1 MSDKQPCCRLPFAVA
16 GAPACLSCSLSLFV
30 AVAAWA
36 VGLSAARHPRL
47 SLLPRGAN
55 VAATATAA
63 AVAAAAAAAARLKL
77 GAAAAYDSRCTLA
90 RHATTACCQQRHC
103 DAWLPLRKAQHC
115 KLTVVLSLTVAQ
127 VLAGC

>member
-16 GAPACLSCSLSLFV
+16 GAPACLSCSLSLSLFV

-63 AVAAAAAAAARLKL
+63 AAVAAAAARLKL

-103 DAWLPLRKAQHC
+103 DAWLP
-115 KLTVVLSLTVAQ
+115 
-127 VLAGC
+127 

>member
-16 GAPACLSCSLSLFV
+16 GAPACLGCSLSLFVAVV

-63 AVAAAAAAAARLKL
+63 AAVAAAAAAARLKL
-77 GAAAAYDSRCTLA
+77 GAAAYDSRCTLA
-90 RHATTACCQQRHC
+90 RHATTARCQQRHC
-103 DAWLPLRKAQHC
+103 DAWLPLRKA
-115 KLTVVLSLTVAQ
+115 AQ
-127 VLAGC
+127 SVNIRAFTNSCWPC

>member
-16 GAPACLSCSLSLFV
+16 GALASLSCSLSLFV
-30 AVAAWA
+30 VAVAAVVAWA

-63 AVAAAAAAAARLKL
+63 AAGAAAAAARLKL

-103 DAWLPLRKAQHC
+103 DAWLPLRNA
-115 KLTVVLSLTVAQ
+115 TVS
-127 VLAGC
+127 